1 MHFLEEHHI
10 LLFLIQLLILMGCA
24 RGAGALLRRVNQPSL
39 PGEILVGLVLGPT
52 LLGRFI
58 PDLQQTLFPADAVQ
72 WAMLDTVAWLG
83 VLFLLLDTGLEVDF
97 SIAWRRR
104 GSALMIA
111 LADII
116 IPILVVFAVFVWMPD
131 RYFVHAEQRWI
142 VAFFIGTVLTISEL
156 PATARVLSD
165 LRLLKSDM
173 GYLILSALT
182 ANDLIG
188 WVMFTIMLGLLTAT
202 VVAFGS
208 IALVFAGTIAF
219 AALALTLGRRCSI
232 VLFEHLKRRDVPE
245 PATSLT
251 VTILLGLLFGSLTQ
265 WMGIHALF
273 GFFIAGIVVG
283 EAKAVSEQTRS
294 IISQLVHSLFV
305 PVFFATVGLKI
316 DFVGEF
322 DWLAVMVVCVA
333 GIGGR
338 YIGAWLGVT
347 WSTVPRMNRD
357 LISIAHTPGGIMQIV
372 IAVLA
377 LESGIITNVVFVS
390 IIFGAILSTM
400 IMGPWMKRSFARRAS
415 VKLADFLCAEA
426 IVPQLEALD
435 RPGAIQEL
443 CVALADADAIKHYDH
458 LLASMLAREADFGTA
473 LGSGIAVPH
482 ARVDHLKQPVLAFG
496 RAAAGID
503 WDAPDGQ
510 PVRYVYLLATPP
522 GVEDI
527 HVQILATIARHMSDP
542 SFVKRV
548 QAAPDSPQLSVAL
561 RSEPSE
567 SNQTNG
573 GRHHGP

>member
-39 PGEILVGLVLGPT
+39 PGEILVGLILGPT
-52 LLGRFI
+52 VLGRFL
-58 PDLQQTLFPADAVQ
+58 PDLQQALFPVDAIQ

-111 LADII
+111 LADIF
-116 IPILVVFAVFVWMPD
+116 IPILIVFAAFVWMPG
-131 RYFVHAEQRWI
+131 RYFVDPGQRVL
-142 VAFFIGTVLTISEL
+142 VALFIGTVLTISEL
-156 PATARVLSD
+156 PATARVLHD

-188 WVMFTIMLGLLTAT
+188 WVLFTMMLGIFTAT
-202 VVAFGS
+202 AAGFGS
-208 IALVFAGTIAF
+208 IALVFAGTIGF
-219 AALALTLGRRCSI
+219 AALALTLGRRFSTA
-232 VLFEHLKRRDVPE
+232 LFDHLKQRNVPE

-251 VTILLGLLFGSLTQ
+251 ITILLGLLFGCITQ

-283 EAKAVSEQTRS
+283 EAKAVSEQTRGV
-294 IISQLVHSLFV
+294 ISQLVHALFV
-305 PVFFATVGLKI
+305 PVFFASIGLKI
-316 DFVGEF
+316 DFIGGF
-322 DWLAVMVVCVA
+322 DWLAVIVICAA

-347 WSTVPRMNRD
+347 WSAVPRMNRD

-377 LESGIITNVVFVS
+377 LESGIITNPVFVS
-390 IIFGAILSTM
+390 IILGAILSTM
-400 IMGPWMKRSFARRAS
+400 LMGPWMKRSFARRTA
-415 VKLADFLCAEA
+415 VKPGDFLCAGA
-426 IVPQLEALD
+426 ILPDLQAAD
-435 RPGAIQEL
+435 RPGVIREMSRT
-443 CVALADADAIKHYDH
+443 LAAAGGIKNPEH
-458 LLASMLAREADFGTA
+458 LLATILARESDYGTA
-473 LGSGIAVPH
+473 IGCGVAIPH
-482 ARVDHLKQPVLAFG
+482 ARMENLKEPVIAFG
-496 RAAAGID
+496 RSAAGVD

-510 PVRYVYLLATPP
+510 PVHCIFLLATPL
-522 GVEDI
+522 GVEDV
-527 HVQILATIARHMSDP
+527 HVQILAAIARSLSNPEYALPLQH
-542 SFVKRV
+542 
-548 QAAPDSPQLSVAL
+548 AASAQQIETIL
-561 RSEPSE
+561 RTHILKP
-567 SNQTNG
+567 
-573 GRHHGP
+573 